1 MLIFKTEVDQRGSSG
16 LPSYFFFF
24 FFTLRMC
31 SVLVSNK
38 MIITNGL
45 MLPVPLVTVQRL
57 SALLVTFS

>member
-1 MLIFKTEVDQRGSSG
+1 MEVVVCPLIS
-16 LPSYFFFF
+16 FF

>member
-1 MLIFKTEVDQRGSSG
+1 MEVVVCPLIS
-16 LPSYFFFF
+16 FF

-45 MLPVPLVTVQRL
+45 MLLVPLLTVQRL
-57 SALLVTFS
+57 SSLLVTFS

>member
-16 LPSYFFFF
+16 LPSYFFF